1 MTKRGLTLTLLIIAA
16 FVLFI
21 SAVKGIL
28 MPFVIGLILAYLLNP
43 VANWLERRL
52 KLPRELAAAL
62 PVTLA
67 VALLVSG
74 MAMGIPLLIDQLQSF
89 VQRLPVYLMMLEHF
103 VLPAR
108 LAEYVGEIRDNL
120 TMDNLLR
127 TVGIVGTRGIELSIN
142 ALQRGY
148 TGVAA
153 AFDFVL
159 LLVMT
164 PLVAFYLVLDWPHL
178 QVHGLDW
185 LPSPWRAPVRQMIV
199 EINTKLGAYLRG
211 MVVVMLLLGG
221 FYAIALEIL
230 GLEMGWAIGLVTGLL
245 GFLPVI
251 GAVIGVTLMMA
262 VALVQFQLM
271 TWEPYAALV
280 VIYAAGQILEGYVL
294 TPRLVGNNV
303 GLHPLWVMFAL
314 LAGGAVA
321 GILGMLAALPA
332 AVVVSVVLPRILSAW
347 QKSIDG

>member
-1 MTKRGLTLTLLIIAA
+1 MTKRGLTLTLLILGVFA
-16 FVLFI
+16 LFI
-21 SAVKGIL
+21 VAVKNIL
-28 MPFVIGLILAYLLNP
+28 MPFAIGLILAYLLNP

-52 KLPRELAAAL
+52 RLPRELAAAL

-67 VALLVSG
+67 VGLLVG
-74 MAMGIPLLIDQLQSF
+74 GLAMGVPLLIDQLQSF

-108 LAEYVGEIRDNL
+108 LAEYVGELRDNL
-120 TMDNLLR
+120 TVDNLLR
-127 TVGIVGTRGIELSIN
+127 TAGIVGTRGLELSIN

-153 AFDFVL
+153 AFDFLL

-164 PLVAFYLVLDWPHL
+164 PLVAFYLILDWPHM
-178 QVHGLDW
+178 QIHGLDW
-185 LPSPWRAPVRQMIV
+185 MPKPWRTPVREMLI
-199 EINTKLGAYLRG
+199 EINVKLGAYLRG
-211 MVVVMLLLGG
+211 MILVMLMLGG

-251 GAVIGVTLMMA
+251 GAVVGVSLMFA

-271 TWEPYAALV
+271 TWEPYVALV
-280 VIYAAGQILEGYVL
+280 VIYAAGQVLESYVL

-303 GLHPLWVMFAL
+303 GLHPLWVIFAL
-314 LAGGAVA
+314 LAGGAIA
-321 GILGMLAALPA
+321 GVLGMLAALPA
-332 AVVVSVVLPRILSAW
+332 AVVVSVVLPRVLSTW